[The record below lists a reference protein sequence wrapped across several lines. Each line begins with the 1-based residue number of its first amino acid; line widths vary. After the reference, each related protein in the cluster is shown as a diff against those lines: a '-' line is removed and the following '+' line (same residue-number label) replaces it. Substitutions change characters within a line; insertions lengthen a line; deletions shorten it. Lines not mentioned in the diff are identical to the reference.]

1 MDAGP
6 VRLAAPEDLGMVSVA
21 AMDKPLFSENW
32 YRVRNL
38 KPRLRSH
45 VKLHRQVQSD
55 QVWYLLEDSASGRFH
70 RFNTTA
76 YHFIALMNGERTV
89 EAIWEQCNTD
99 LGDDGPVQ
107 DDVIFLLGQLHRI
120 DVLQSNIPPDVAEI
134 LDRRREQRTARRLG
148 RVKNPLSL
156 KFSLFDPDRFL
167 DRSWPAVRWCFTS
180 VVFCLWLATVAAAI
194 VLAAMNWPSLVQ
206 TAAFQALTP
215 NNLVLLLIIY
225 PVVKLVHELG
235 HAYAAKLEGGEVH
248 EIGVIFMV
256 FVPIPYVDASAATA
270 FSSRGRRILV
280 GAIGVMVELLLA
292 SIALFVWLNAS
303 PGLVSNICF
312 NVMLIGGVSTVLF
325 NGNPL
330 LRFDGYYVFSD
341 LVGIPNLGQR
351 ANAYYG
357 YLVQSYGFGLESANS
372 PAQSRW
378 ESFWFLFYAPLSFIY
393 RLGILAAICF
403 FLLDELFVVGAAL
416 ATWAVASQILWPLI
430 KQLDFLLLNPRL
442 RKHRRRAVLVSAGT
456 VSVLAA
462 ILAWWPVASLSSF
475 EGVIYPP
482 EKSRLT
488 AGTDGFVT
496 EVLVED
502 GERVSAGQPLLNLS
516 NMFHDGER
524 KALEARMREL
534 RARYAAVRTRD
545 RVQAKLTREE
555 TAALRADLA
564 RIQEKIASLQ
574 VKAPVDGV
582 FLKLPVGELEG
593 LYVARGDLLGYVVP
607 ESNATARVVVV
618 QDDLDLI
625 QRRVDAIEV
634 RIASAPWDVHAGE
647 LARAVPQAGYRLPS
661 AVLGSE
667 GGGPFV
673 TSPDDD
679 LVLASGERV
688 FEYEIRLPDVPART
702 RIGTRVFVRF
712 DHGAEPLAD
721 QWYRS
726 LQQLFLRRLS
736 S

>member
-1 MDAGP
+1 
-6 VRLAAPEDLGMVSVA
+6 MVSVA
-21 AMDKPLFSENW
+21 SFDKPLFSENW

-45 VKLHRQVQSD
+45 VKLHRQVQGD
-55 QVWYLLEDSASGRFH
+55 QVWYLLEDPASGRFH
-70 RFNTTA
+70 RFNTAA

-89 EAIWEQCNTD
+89 EAIWEQSNTD

-134 LDRRREQRTARRLG
+134 LDRRREQRRARRLG

-156 KFSLFDPDRFL
+156 KISLFDPDRFL
-167 DRSWPAVRWCFTS
+167 DRSLPLVRWCFTS
-180 VVFCLWLATVAAAI
+180 LVFWLWLATIIAAI
-194 VLAAMNWPSLVQ
+194 VMAAMNWPALVQ
-206 TAAFQALTP
+206 TAAYQVLTP
-215 NNLVLLLIIY
+215 NNLLLLLIIY
-225 PVVKLVHELG
+225 PLVKLVHELG

-270 FSSRGRRILV
+270 FSSRSRRMLV
-280 GAIGVMVELLLA
+280 GAMGVMVELFLA
-292 SIALFVWLNAS
+292 ALALFVWLNAS
-303 PGLVSNICF
+303 PGLVSSVCF
-312 NVMLIGGVSTVLF
+312 NIMLIGGVSTVVF

-341 LVGIPNLGQR
+341 LLGIPNLGQR

-357 YLVQSYGFGLESANS
+357 YQVQKYGFGLETVSS

-378 ESFWFLFYAPLSFIY
+378 ESFWFLLYAPLSLLY
-393 RLGILAAICF
+393 RLGILATICF
-403 FLLDELFVVGAAL
+403 FLFEELFVVGAAL
-416 ATWAVASQILWPLI
+416 AMWAVASQIIWPLL

-442 RKHRRRAVLVSAGT
+442 RKHRGRAILVSLG
-456 VSVLAA
+456 SLCILAA
-462 ILAWWPVASLSSF
+462 ILNWLPVASLSSF

-482 EKSRLT
+482 EQSRLT
-488 AGTDGFVT
+488 AGTEGFVK
-496 EVLVED
+496 EVLVKD
-502 GERVSAGQPLLNLS
+502 GERVTAGQPLIHLE
-516 NMFHDGER
+516 NMFHDGQR

-564 RIQEKIASLQ
+564 RIQEKIAALQ

-607 ESNATARVVVV
+607 ESNATARVVVI

-625 QRRVDAIEV
+625 QRRVDSIEV

-647 LARAVPQAGYRLPS
+647 LARSVPQAGYRLPS
-661 AVLGSE
+661 PVLGSE

-673 TSPDDD
+673 TSQDDD

-688 FEYEIRLPDVPART
+688 FEFEIRLPDVPAST